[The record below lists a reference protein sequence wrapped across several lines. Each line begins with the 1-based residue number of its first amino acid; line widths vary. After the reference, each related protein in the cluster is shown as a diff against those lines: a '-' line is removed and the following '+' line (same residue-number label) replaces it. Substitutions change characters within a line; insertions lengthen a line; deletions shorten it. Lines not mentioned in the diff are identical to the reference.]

1 MTFLVISLVVLA
13 FIVGNI
19 MWLRPSPH
27 DRALIKLRADAKA
40 AGFTVH
46 LRPAP
51 EWLNIPEGQRMVAQY
66 QWTQPLAK
74 SLIGKWRWHAGL
86 GNWQPVNNSEAWL
99 TEIPWPIP
107 APAGWLGIEVLSNAT
122 IVYWREST
130 RADAIDTMR
139 RVLAAAGA

>member
-19 MWLRPSPH
+19 MWLRPSP
-27 DRALIKLRADAKA
+27 
-40 AGFTVH
+40 
-46 LRPAP
+46 
-51 EWLNIPEGQRMVAQY
+51 
-66 QWTQPLAK
+66 QPLAK

-99 TEIPWPIP
+99 TEIPWPTP